1 MRDFPERYL
10 VVGDAIACFNPIY
23 GQGMSVGA
31 LEGEALDET
40 LDEAAGL
47 DALGP
52 RFFARAAK
60 LIDTP
65 WTMAVGS
72 DFAFK
77 GVTGPKAAGTSLVN
91 RYLDR
96 VHEAASTDRAV
107 CRTFFN
113 VANLL
118 APPTSLFHPRI
129 VARVAVAA
137 LAARP
142 RRELQPAGRVVTA
155 SPMRPHQTY
164 P

>member
-1 MRDFPERYL
+1 
-10 VVGDAIACFNPIY
+10 
-23 GQGMSVGA
+23 
-31 LEGEALDET
+31 
-40 LDEAAGL
+40 
-47 DALGP
+47 
-52 RFFARAAK
+52 
-60 LIDTP
+60 
-65 WTMAVGS
+65 MAVGS

-77 GVTGPKAAGTSLVN
+77 GVTGPKPAGTSLVN

-96 VHEAASTDRAV
+96 VHEAASTDRTV
-107 CRTFFN
+107 CRTFFD

-137 LAARP
+137 LTSRP
-142 RRELQPAGRVVTA
+142 RRELHPAGRVVTA